1 MIEADPVLGAFIAAY
16 PSNRARLLIP
26 ALAVGGVVA
35 IILNFTTGTVEA
47 WWGPVV
53 TVALMAVVALGLG
66 WRVLH
71 FWNREIVLFEQGF
84 SYREGARTVF
94 FHYLEITSIRQRAE
108 RLAYFGGLIRRTSR
122 HYTFSTI
129 KDEQIT
135 LNNLYKDVEQLMERV
150 EAKVNPLLDARIT
163 AQIEAGEYVAFSK
176 SLRLS
181 REGLHEGGRAL
192 PWADFAGY
200 KASTGQLLLLARPN
214 DADWFRIPLADIDN
228 LAVLIGLL
236 RRHTAR

>member
-1 MIEADPVLGAFIAAY
+1 MVEADPVLGAFVAAY

-26 ALAVGGVVA
+26 ALIVGGAVAVV
-35 IILNFTTGTVEA
+35 LNFTTGAVEA

-53 TVALMAVVALGLG
+53 TVALMALVALGLG

-71 FWNREIVLFEQGF
+71 FWNREIMLFEQGF

-94 FHYLEITSIRQRAE
+94 FHYLEIISIRQRAE
-108 RLAYFGGLIRRTSR
+108 RLAYFGGLIRRTSY
-122 HYTFSTI
+122 HYTVSTI

-135 LNNLYKDVEQLMERV
+135 LNNLYKDVDQLMERV
-150 EAKVNPLLDARIT
+150 EAKVTPLLDARIT
-163 AQIEAGEYVAFSK
+163 AQIKAGESVAFSK
-176 SLRLS
+176 SLRIS
-181 REGLHEGGRAL
+181 RDGLHEGGRAL

-200 KASTGQLLLLARPN
+200 KASAGHLLLLARPG
-214 DADWFRIPLADIDN
+214 DAEWFRIPLAEIDN

-236 RRHTAR
+236 RRYTTR